1 MKLPDYV
8 NWALLFTGI
17 YMTFFHDP
25 FATYIGQ
32 IPVIGSFL
40 LNYTHTKV
48 GLGDAH
54 WIHAGLGILML
65 VAWWT
70 RRKN

>member
-1 MKLPDYV
+1 
-8 NWALLFTGI
+8 
-17 YMTFFHDP
+17 MTFFHDP